1 MRTEGGVGGL
11 QGTGVHEDRGR
22 SGGGGGGGLQGTGV
36 HETMHFSQ

>member
-22 SGGGGGGGLQGTGV
+22 SGGGGGGLQGTGV

>member
-22 SGGGGGGGLQGTGV
+22 SGGATGNRS
-36 HETMHFSQ
+36 T

>member
-22 SGGGGGGGLQGTGV
+22 GGGGGATGNRS
-36 HETMHFSQ
+36 T